1 MFFLAPLIANF
12 YDDQRL
18 VLVAMVLSSTFL
30 LNGIVTQF
38 RADLNRKMNFR
49 RLTIAE
55 VSAQALALG
64 LGIYLASIGWGYW
77 ALVTQQVSQLVLLL
91 TILIIVTPW
100 FPHFWHPKESIRPFL
115 SFGANIVGAQLLNY
129 ASRNTDS
136 VVLGATLGAGPV
148 GLYNRAFQ
156 LMLLPLNQLNGPST
170 RVALPVL
177 SRLDGNKPRYDAF
190 ILLGQTVM
198 LHLVSGVFALLGAQA
213 YAIIYIALG
222 KSWLESVPV
231 FQILLIAGFFQ
242 TAGYAANWV
251 YLSKG
256 LTGANLRFSLIARPI
271 MIVIIVIGGFWG
283 LYGVAGAYAF
293 ASALIW
299 PFSLWWVARSSDA
312 PARGLFFNGMRTISA
327 YGFATLVSFLATAFL
342 PDDQLV
348 LRIVVG
354 FVALLGALGLLAL
367 LWPAFRRDLK
377 AIAGARSLLRSAR
390 KPAGS
395 TSGTDKAADSDTNT
409 TPRDS
414 TAGTTPDTPTPIPG
428 TTPDSIH
435 RHHPRHQGDPVTSTT
450 PTAPTA
456 GPLNITFVVPSLHG
470 GGAEFV
476 ARTWMGWLVSRGHTV
491 SVITT
496 SGKPTESHLPD
507 GTTAHTVA
515 GASGQLGKARA
526 VAELLETIKPDVA
539 VALQAHANLVLISA
553 GRLMGKKSPPVIIS
567 ERNLVSLGLAGA
579 SASHLAKVWTAKAIY
594 RFADHVIAISHPV
607 AGELVS
613 GFGVSGKRI
622 TVVPNPATAKVKSG
636 VTVQRTPGVEHGVQL
651 VLPCRLVVQKRPE
664 RAIHA
669 AQELKRRGIDAEVIS
684 FGGGP
689 LEEQTHRR
697 G

>member
-1 MFFLAPLIANF
+1 MSETHDSGANPGLGRVAARGAVTILSGQAVRITVQLAGVVIMARLLGPSDYGVVAMVTALIGIGEIFRDFGLASAAIQAKVLTPAQKDNLFWVNSGIGLLLCIIVFSLAPLIANF

-91 TILIIVTPW
+91 GILIIVTPW

-222 KSWLESVPV
+222 ETWLESVPV

-256 LTGANLRFSLIARPI
+256 LTRANLRFSLIARPI

-327 YGFATLVSFLATAFL
+327 YGFATFVSYLSTAFL
-342 PDDQLV
+342 PEDQLI

-354 FVALLGALGLLAL
+354 IAALLGALGLLAL

-390 KPAGS
+390 KPAGD
-395 TSGTDKAADSDTNT
+395 TSKNAGTDGKNDTDAKNDT
-409 TPRDS
+409 D
-414 TAGTTPDTPTPIPG
+414 PDTA
-428 TTPDSIH
+428 PD
-435 RHHPRHQGDPVTSTT
+435 
-450 PTAPTA
+450 TAPDT
-456 GPLNITFVVPSLHG
+456 
-470 GGAEFV
+470 
-476 ARTWMGWLVSRGHTV
+476 
-491 SVITT
+491 
-496 SGKPTESHLPD
+496 K
-507 GTTAHTVA
+507 
-515 GASGQLGKARA
+515 
-526 VAELLETIKPDVA
+526 ETP
-539 VALQAHANLVLISA
+539 
-553 GRLMGKKSPPVIIS
+553 
-567 ERNLVSLGLAGA
+567 
-579 SASHLAKVWTAKAIY
+579 
-594 RFADHVIAISHPV
+594 
-607 AGELVS
+607 
-613 GFGVSGKRI
+613 
-622 TVVPNPATAKVKSG
+622 
-636 VTVQRTPGVEHGVQL
+636 
-651 VLPCRLVVQKRPE
+651 
-664 RAIHA
+664 
-669 AQELKRRGIDAEVIS
+669 
-684 FGGGP
+684 
-689 LEEQTHRR
+689 
-697 G
+697 